1 MLKTW
6 PMTHGQDPILLDLSQ
21 FTSPEH
27 AIAAIVRERGFD
39 DVVKP
44 VLTKATNAMEGP
56 TMLLA
61 F

>member
-1 MLKTW
+1 
-6 PMTHGQDPILLDLSQ
+6 MTHGQDPILLDLSQ